1 LVLVILVESGLS
13 QPHLLALDFSVNTSN
28 CRGRPFNAEL
38 YTDILIYKRWPFM
51 YLQCSSLEPLGC
63 VFCNI
68 QIKQKRSL
76 SAGRIGVA
84 ETQDRVAGSRPASH
98 CMRTV
103 DCKGGLNTR
112 TANER
117 PLASVVC
124 VAEARAA
131 AIHCL
136 VLRANARLFGQ
147 PPTDFVLSGP
157 FYSVF
162 RVMRPVLKA
171 KSHCDV

>member
-13 QPHLLALDFSVNTSN
+13 QPHVQALDLSVNISN

-38 YTDILIYKRWPFM
+38 YTNILIYKRWPFM

-63 VFCNI
+63 VICNI

-84 ETQDRVAGSRPASH
+84 ETQDRAAGSRPASH
-98 CMRTV
+98 SLRTV
-103 DCKGGLNTR
+103 DCKGAR

-131 AIHCL
+131 AIPCL

-157 FYSVF
+157 FYSVY

-171 KSHCDV
+171 KGHCDV